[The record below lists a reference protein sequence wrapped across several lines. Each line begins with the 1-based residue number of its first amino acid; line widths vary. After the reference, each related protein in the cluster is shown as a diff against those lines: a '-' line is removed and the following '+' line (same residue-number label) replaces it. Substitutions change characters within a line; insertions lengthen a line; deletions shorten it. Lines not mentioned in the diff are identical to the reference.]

1 MKVEGTG
8 VYLGIV
14 LLIAAIFF
22 VEVRMPLGFTPWLL
36 YVVPLGLTFW
46 ASFLYAPLIVATGC
60 TILIVGGYFYSPVG
74 VSAPIALI
82 NRTFGLVI
90 FWVLGLLIL
99 QYKILA
105 KQLSDLTKTLSSEL
119 AERTRDL
126 GLAVSALQTEVEL
139 RQRSDRD
146 PSGSRTELE
155 RQVTNVLK
163 AEEQRLQE
171 TVATYGRTGPSGY
184 DGEEALEKTRQDL
197 VQLGHRLERLQ
208 RELLQD
214 EQGGV

>member
-1 MKVEGTG
+1 MKVEGIG

-14 LLIAAIFF
+14 LLIASIFF

-36 YVVPLGLTFW
+36 YVVPLGLTYW
-46 ASFLYAPLIVATGC
+46 ASYLYAPLIVATAC

-99 QYKILA
+99 KYKILA
-105 KQLSDLTKTLSSEL
+105 EQLSDLTKTLSSEL

-126 GLAVSALQTEVEL
+126 GLAVGALQAEVEL
-139 RQRSDRD
+139 RNIVERGSAETRS
-146 PSGSRTELE
+146 EMA
-155 RQVTNVLK
+155 RQVTTVLT
-163 AEEQRLQE
+163 AESRRLQE
-171 TVATYGRTGPSGY
+171 NVEVFERTLRPE
-184 DGEEALEKTRQDL
+184 DGEEESLDHTRNEL
-197 VQLGHRLERLQ
+197 MRLGQRLERLQ